1 MNIPIT
7 LILIASCACMASARA
22 QKDPETHTAAA
33 PAASTCPSAE
43 DMDQQHLQGLWR
55 ATLAGAEQGALLR
68 LGPHP
73 ELAGSVRGTVA
84 RGDAT
89 ALVTGDVH
97 EGALAL
103 EESTDGIHIAATWSG
118 DVLDGSC
125 GKEIRG
131 TWNNVTPE
139 TTLPFVLRKQAAG
152 T

>member
-1 MNIPIT
+1 MKIANT
-7 LILIASCACMASARA
+7 LILIAACACSASARA
-22 QKDPETHTAAA
+22 QKDLETHTAAA
-33 PAASTCPSAE
+33 PAASSCPAAE
-43 DMDQQHLQGLWR
+43 DMEQQHLQGLWR
-55 ATLAGAEQGALLR
+55 AELASAGGGALLR

-84 RGDAT
+84 RGDTT

-118 DVLDGSC
+118 NVVAGSC
-125 GKEIRG
+125 GKEIHG

-139 TTLPFVLRKQAAG
+139 TTLPFVLHKQAAG
-152 T
+152 N